1 MSQETLPGFEAY
13 DNIMAGLQEKATTEL
28 IQDFVCGRKLNS
40 RAVFICKTMV
50 NIARNFDV
58 LNAKGRDSSRVM
70 GQLLLW
76 FQELNEMFPAE
87 KEVNPALAGLLQKAK
102 A

>member
-40 RAVFICKTMV
+40 RAVFISKTMV

-58 LNAKGRDSSRVM
+58 LNAKGRDTSRVM

>member
-1 MSQETLPGFEAY
+1 M
-13 DNIMAGLQEKATTEL
+13 
-28 IQDFVCGRKLNS
+28 
-40 RAVFICKTMV
+40 
-50 NIARNFDV
+50 
-58 LNAKGRDSSRVM
+58 
-70 GQLLLW
+70 LLW